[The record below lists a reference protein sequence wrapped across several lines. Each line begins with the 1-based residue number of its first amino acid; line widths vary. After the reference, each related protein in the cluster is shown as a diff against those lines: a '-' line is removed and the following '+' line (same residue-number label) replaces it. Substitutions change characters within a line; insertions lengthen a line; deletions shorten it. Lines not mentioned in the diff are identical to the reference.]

1 MPSAITLTETVKKI
15 SELSIPGV
23 KTMRKSA
30 PSSVSS
36 AMLPLGYIRNAVI
49 QKDQRSLSF
58 QGGLRVVTCELV
70 ILIDPSR
77 QGTVEDLYNFTRQ
90 IADDVAIALD
100 DNAATLR
107 LDDYTVKE
115 DFEGVEANSYFIVSA
130 IIRCA

>member
-1 MPSAITLTETVKKI
+1 MSNAITLTETVNKI
-15 SELSIPGV
+15 AALSIPNV

-36 AMLPLGYIRNAVI
+36 AMLPLGYVRNAMI
-49 QKDQRSLSF
+49 AKDQRSLSF

-77 QGTVEDLYNFTRQ
+77 QSTLEDLYVLSRQ
-90 IADDVAIALD
+90 IADDLAIALD

-107 LDDYTVKE
+107 LDDYVVKE
-115 DFEGVEANSYFIVSA
+115 DFEGVESSSYFVVSA
-130 IIRCA
+130 TIRCA

>member
-1 MPSAITLTETVKKI
+1 MSSAITLTETVNKI
-15 SELSIPGV
+15 AALSIPNV

-36 AMLPLGYIRNAVI
+36 AMLPLGYIRNAMI
-49 QKDQRSLSF
+49 AKDQRSLSF

-77 QGTVEDLYNFTRQ
+77 QSTLEDLYVLSRQ
-90 IADDVAIALD
+90 IADDLAIALD

-107 LDDYTVKE
+107 LDDYVVKE
-115 DFEGVEANSYFIVSA
+115 DFEGVEASSYFVVSA
-130 IIRCA
+130 TIRCA